1 MPPQQP
7 DRLLDGID
15 IRLGFRAHEQIVR
28 GYRYPP
34 GRVLENRLPI

>member
-15 IRLGFRAHEQIVR
+15 IRLGFGAHGLISSAHVAVVADVKSAQ
-28 GYRYPP
+28 
-34 GRVLENRLPI
+34 PI